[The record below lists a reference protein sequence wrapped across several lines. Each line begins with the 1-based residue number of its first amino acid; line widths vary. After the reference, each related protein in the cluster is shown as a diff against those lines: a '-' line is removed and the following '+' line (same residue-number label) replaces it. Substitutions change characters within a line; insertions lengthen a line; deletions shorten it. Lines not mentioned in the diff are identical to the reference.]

1 MYELVWRGCL
11 SVQFKKECVT
21 RLCLSKF
28 PTDVELLNHSSSR
41 FRSLHQDVDP
51 MNNCPWPVHGFA
63 VKYSLYLIRKGYDL
77 YDEYTTS
84 YGAQDYRNET
94 RERTMGNLL
103 GKWLRFKRSTTIADP
118 ISNVRIF
125 IFPKVIY
132 SPVSL
137 IRLKKFYNSIF
148 PI

>member
-1 MYELVWRGCL
+1 MYELVWRGRL
-11 SVQFKKECVT
+11 PVQFKKECVT

-51 MNNCPWPVHGFA
+51 TNNCPWPVHGFA

-103 GKWLRFKRSTTIADP
+103 GKLVTFKTINYDRKFNL
-118 ISNVRIF
+118 NVRIF
-125 IFPKVIY
+125 ISPKVIHC
-132 SPVSL
+132 PVSF